1 MLTNGKTWIFSCAFP
16 PLRLFWELPD
26 KRIMRQRMLLW
37 MLGPTSIVP
46 WSCLRQQKTRGG
58 ETKMKVREVNSGKN
72 DSILYLS

>member
-1 MLTNGKTWIFSCAFP
+1 
-16 PLRLFWELPD
+16 
-26 KRIMRQRMLLW
+26 MRQPMLLW